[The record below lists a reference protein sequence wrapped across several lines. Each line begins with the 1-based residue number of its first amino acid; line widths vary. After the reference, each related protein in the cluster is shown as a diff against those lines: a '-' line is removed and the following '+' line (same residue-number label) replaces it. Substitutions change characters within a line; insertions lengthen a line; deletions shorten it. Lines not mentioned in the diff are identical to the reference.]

1 MRNKVNLL
9 IFDGFKVTQW
19 HHCNCILYRLRYLF
33 SYSISCSATTKGNL
47 TREGNQTPSHKDGST
62 KPQGREKNILHISVR
77 SILVSLLHKDCV
89 FKKRATGE
97 NKHLWK
103 TFVRGWWI
111 FSGHIQ
117 HKWYTY
123 IMKFFNILIG
133 SGCSHIQFSC
143 ITNYLLGCL
152 TGEKSYNQTYFS
164 SISSLVDHCCRCS
177 FSSTLNNCCGS
188 NNMEEN

>member
-1 MRNKVNLL
+1 MSYLGVKWLKLTTGHCCVTSTSRHVRNTVNLL

-47 TREGNQTPSHKDGST
+47 TREGNQTPSHKDDST

-133 SGCSHIQFSC
+133 SGCFMFHA
-143 ITNYLLGCL
+143 LLII
-152 TGEKSYNQTYFS
+152 F
-164 SISSLVDHCCRCS
+164 
-177 FSSTLNNCCGS
+177 
-188 NNMEEN
+188 